1 MLAQALQRESG
12 AVVTI
17 DASGLRQFDTSV
29 LAVLLECER
38 LAQSA
43 GKSFELV
50 RVPAKLTAL
59 ARLYGLDVL
68 LMPASAD

>member
-1 MLAQALQRESG
+1 M
-12 AVVTI
+12 
-17 DASGLRQFDTSV
+17 
-29 LAVLLECER
+29 
-38 LAQSA
+38 AQSA

-68 LMPASAD
+68 LMPASAG